1 MSEKEISQIIKRI
14 LREGETSLQPAKKQ
28 AELDVL
34 NKWQDFESTT
44 ALKGR
49 SGVGPGEDRL
59 AEILGGEVQGQ
70 SESFD
75 LEIVE
80 GPFSGKWEV
89 KAPDSAGTIRPGTE
103 GITAFGPINKT
114 LRNAVDELAEFLGQ
128 PGVDELAESSET
140 KTQLDKI
147 KSFFEEAVTKSG
159 KTDAGLTQS
168 GEITA
173 NRFEKIMDMLDAAA
187 EMIQD
192 MQGELLNVTVGE
204 KEYQVTPTNMLKIS
218 RLLGMTDEEAS
229 GDLGEAAAAAS
240 ALATLNSKV
249 FEDATA
255 LRTQWEESIQADE
268 VFDLSGIIL
277 VTPEGFMMIRKP
289 YGDKIKFNR
298 VTQGK
303 PRFQTPLKG
312 KSGSGVWGESI
323 ERKENIKSLVR
334 EMLISEELT
343 KTDKKEVERL
353 VRKGIERDR
362 AEQKKMIRKELDDEM
377 KKALGTSFF
386 GYKGTINQFVSDE
399 IDKRFGKGRRDPHFA
414 DTVEEICK
422 EILKKF
428 HRDMAIKYPQ
438 IVDRIKIR

>member
-14 LREGETSLQPAKKQ
+14 LREGEASLQPAKKQ

-75 LEIVE
+75 LEITE

-173 NRFEKIMDMLDAAA
+173 NRFEKIMDMLAAYS
-187 EMIQD
+187 QY
-192 MQGELLNVTVGE
+192 N
-204 KEYQVTPTNMLKIS
+204 
-218 RLLGMTDEEAS
+218 
-229 GDLGEAAAAAS
+229 
-240 ALATLNSKV
+240 
-249 FEDATA
+249 
-255 LRTQWEESIQADE
+255 
-268 VFDLSGIIL
+268 
-277 VTPEGFMMIRKP
+277 
-289 YGDKIKFNR
+289 
-298 VTQGK
+298 
-303 PRFQTPLKG
+303 
-312 KSGSGVWGESI
+312 
-323 ERKENIKSLVR
+323 
-334 EMLISEELT
+334 
-343 KTDKKEVERL
+343 
-353 VRKGIERDR
+353 
-362 AEQKKMIRKELDDEM
+362 
-377 KKALGTSFF
+377 
-386 GYKGTINQFVSDE
+386 
-399 IDKRFGKGRRDPHFA
+399 
-414 DTVEEICK
+414 
-422 EILKKF
+422 
-428 HRDMAIKYPQ
+428 
-438 IVDRIKIR
+438 